1 MKIVRTVDELT
12 ALRNDNSLKGK
23 RLGFVPTM
31 GALHEGHASLIRR
44 SVAENDCTVVS
55 VFVNPRQ
62 FNDPNDYKNYPI
74 TTDADIALLESV
86 KCDILYL
93 PTADDI
99 YNGYDGCKM
108 DFHGL
113 DRMYEGEFRPGHFQG
128 VVDIVYRLFDLVK
141 PDFAYFGEKDF
152 QQVAIIKLMVKQKNL
167 PLTIVPCPIVREE
180 SGLAK
185 SSRNKLL
192 TAEQLEVA
200 PQIYRIITETCAE
213 IPESQTPDALIETLK
228 SKIDSVKFMKMEYAA
243 FCNSENLELLSKFN
257 RKIGTRLCIAVW
269 CGNIRLI
276 DNINCDIK

>member
-1 MKIVRTVDELT
+1 MKIVRTVEELT
-12 ALRNDNSLKGK
+12 ALRNENSFNGK

-86 KCDILYL
+86 NCDILYL

-141 PDFAYFGEKDF
+141 PDFSYFGEKDF

-180 SGLAK
+180 NGLAK
-185 SSRNKLL
+185 SSRNRLL

-200 PQIYRIITETCAE
+200 PQIYRTITEVCSE
-213 IPESQTPDALIETLK
+213 ISENQAPKSLIETLK
-228 SKIDSVKFMKMEYAA
+228 TKIDSIKFMRMEYAT
-243 FCNSENLELLSKFN
+243 FCNSETLEQLGKFDKN
-257 RKIGTRLCIAVW
+257 IATRLCIAVW

-276 DNINCDIK
+276 DNINCTIK

>member
-1 MKIVRTVDELT
+1 
-12 ALRNDNSLKGK
+12 
-23 RLGFVPTM
+23 
-31 GALHEGHASLIRR
+31 
-44 SVAENDCTVVS
+44 
-55 VFVNPRQ
+55 
-62 FNDPNDYKNYPI
+62 
-74 TTDADIALLESV
+74 
-86 KCDILYL
+86 
-93 PTADDI
+93 
-99 YNGYDGCKM
+99 
-108 DFHGL
+108 
-113 DRMYEGEFRPGHFQG
+113 MYEGEFRPGHFQG

>member
-12 ALRNDNSLKGK
+12 ALRNDNSFKGK

-243 FCNSENLELLSKFN
+243 FSNSENLELLSKFDK
-257 RKIGTRLCIAVW
+257 KIGTRLCIAVW

>member
-12 ALRNDNSLKGK
+12 ALRNDNSFKGK

-213 IPESQTPDALIETLK
+213 IPESQTPDALIEKLK

-243 FCNSENLELLSKFN
+243 FCNSENLELLSKFDK
-257 RKIGTRLCIAVW
+257 KIGTRLCIAVW

>member
-12 ALRNDNSLKGK
+12 ALRNDNSFKGK

-74 TTDADIALLESV
+74 TTDADIALLKSV

-243 FCNSENLELLSKFN
+243 FCNSENLELLSKFDK
-257 RKIGTRLCIAVW
+257 KIGTRLCITVW

>member
-12 ALRNDNSLKGK
+12 ALRNDNSLQGK
-23 RLGFVPTM
+23 KLGFVPTM

-99 YNGYDGCKM
+99 YNGYDGCKI
-108 DFHGL
+108 DFLGL
-113 DRMYEGEFRPGHFQG
+113 DRKYEGEFRPGHFQG

-180 SGLAK
+180 TGLAK

-200 PQIYRIITETCAE
+200 PQIYKIITETCAE
-213 IPESQTPDALIETLK
+213 IPESQTPDTLIETLR

-243 FCNSENLELLSKFN
+243 FCNSENLELLSKFD
-257 RKIGTRLCIAVW
+257 KEITTRLCIAVW

-276 DNINCDIK
+276 DNINCNIK

>member
-12 ALRNDNSLKGK
+12 ALRNNNSFKGK

-86 KCDILYL
+86 NCDILYL
-93 PTADDI
+93 PTAEDI

-141 PDFAYFGEKDF
+141 PDFSYFGEKDF

-185 SSRNKLL
+185 SSRNRLL

-200 PQIYRIITETCAE
+200 PQIYKIITENCAE
-213 IPESQTPDALIETLK
+213 IPENQTPNALIATLK
-228 SKIDSVKFMKMEYAA
+228 NKIDCIKFMKMEYAA
-243 FCNSENLELLSKFN
+243 FCNSETLELLSKFDK
-257 RKIGTRLCIAVW
+257 KIETRLCIAVW

-276 DNINCDIK
+276 DNINCIVK

>member
-12 ALRNDNSLKGK
+12 ALRNNNSFKDK

-31 GALHEGHASLIRR
+31 GALHEGHASLICR

-86 KCDILYL
+86 NCDILYL
-93 PTADDI
+93 PTAEDI

-185 SSRNKLL
+185 SSRNRLL
-192 TAEQLEVA
+192 TPEQLEVA
-200 PQIYRIITETCAE
+200 PQIYKIITETCAE
-213 IPESQTPDALIETLK
+213 IPESQTPSTLIETLK
-228 SKIDSVKFMKMEYAA
+228 NKIDSIKFMKMEYAA
-243 FCNSENLELLSKFN
+243 FCNSETLELLSKFDK
-257 RKIGTRLCIAVW
+257 KIETRLCIAVW

-276 DNINCDIK
+276 DNINCIVK

>member
-1 MKIVRTVDELT
+1 MKIVRTVEELSS
-12 ALRNDNSLKGK
+12 LRKENSFCGK

-74 TTDADIALLESV
+74 TTDADIKLLEGV
-86 KCDILYL
+86 GCNILYL

-99 YNGYDGCKM
+99 YNGYEGCKM

-141 PDFAYFGEKDF
+141 PDYAYFGEKDF
-152 QQVAIIKLMVKQKNL
+152 QQVAIIKLMVKQKNM

-185 SSRNKLL
+185 SSRNRLL
-192 TAEQLEVA
+192 SPEQLEVA
-200 PQIYRIITETCAE
+200 PLIYKTITETCSE
-213 IPESQTPDALIETLK
+213 ISENNTPEALIETLRT
-228 SKIDSVKFMKMEYAA
+228 KIDSIDFMKMEYAA
-243 FCNSENLELLSKFN
+243 FCNSETLQLLDKFD
-257 RKIGTRLCIAVW
+257 RKTTTRLCIAVW
-269 CGNIRLI
+269 CGKIRLI
-276 DNINCDIK
+276 DNINCIVK

>member
-1 MKIVRTVDELT
+1 MKIVRTVEELT
-12 ALRNDNSLKGK
+12 ALRKENSFNGK
-23 RLGFVPTM
+23 KLGFVPTM
-31 GALHEGHASLIRR
+31 GALHEGHASLVRR
-44 SVAENDCTVVS
+44 SVAENDCTAVS

-62 FNDPNDYKNYPI
+62 FNDPTDYKNYPI

-86 KCDILYL
+86 GCDILYL
-93 PTADDI
+93 PSADDI
-99 YNGYDGCKM
+99 YNGYEGCKM

-113 DRMYEGEFRPGHFQG
+113 DKMYEGEFRPGHFQG

-185 SSRNKLL
+185 SSRNRLL
-192 TAEQLEVA
+192 TAEQIEVA
-200 PQIYRIITETCAE
+200 PLIYKTITETCSE
-213 IPESQTPDALIETLK
+213 ISEKDTPENLIATLK
-228 SKIDSVKFMKMEYAA
+228 SKIDSINFMKMEYAA
-243 FCNSENLELLSKFN
+243 FCNSETLERLEKFD
-257 RKIGTRLCIAVW
+257 REIVTRLCIAVW

-276 DNINCDIK
+276 DNINCSIK

>member
-74 TTDADIALLESV
+74 TTDADIALLESI

-243 FCNSENLELLSKFN
+243 FCNSENLELLSKFDK
-257 RKIGTRLCIAVW
+257 KIGTRLCIAVW